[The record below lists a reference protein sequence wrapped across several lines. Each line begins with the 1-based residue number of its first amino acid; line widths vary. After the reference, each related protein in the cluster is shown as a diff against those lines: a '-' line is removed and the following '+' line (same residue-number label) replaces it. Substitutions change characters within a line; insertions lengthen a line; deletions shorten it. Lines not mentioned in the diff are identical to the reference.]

1 MGHAR
6 VISRADDGLSL
17 ARLMVGAC
25 PRAVLPM
32 GAAMAA
38 AAAAPTIP
46 APSQPPA
53 TGPPVRVA
61 YWPLPMG
68 CLLGGGPVVWGRWRE
83 LAPIASHPM
92 TSQLTCPAMAR
103 RLQAWADGTAKAQ
116 NLARPTLDSVQRAAD
131 LLGLQARISHASGG
145 WTVWSDG
152 YPYHQQNLAS
162 VARFLLTLLPAEA
175 PAPAAPARSLAP
187 YAADLGRALGLGRAP
202 RPWGAVVADA
212 ACEALTE
219 LSEAQ
224 EDLALALAQ
233 EDLPP
238 EDLQAAQ
245 EDLAL
250 AMAWEAEPA
259 PAFGPDDVARLGFAT
274 LNPETEGLSDDQPP
288 APGPLLPGEAPRPAP
303 APMAGPAPFLPP
315 FLTYSQQQQ
324 QPQQAPA
331 APAAPLVQPGPLAR
345 RTAPAHLPADV
356 AALLQRFGLTL
367 EGLLTVGA
375 SNAKL
380 AKGAALAWP
389 VILHHLPAR
398 SLAAAIA
405 GPEAGPTAPRSRL
418 PGLAELAK
426 AQNVYS
432 LALAHNGCPWAS
444 AGCAAG
450 CLAWAGHG
458 GLSVTVAS
466 ARARRTLALLA
477 DGPTYARA
485 ILWAIARAYRQA
497 QAKGLPLAVRLRG
510 TDDQP
515 WHLARLTVSPA
526 EAQAL
531 ARRYGLPVAPG
542 QGQTLPEA
550 LSLAPAG
557 SIRLYEYSKAPAS
570 GPLGLQAQASAG
582 FDVTA
587 SLAADRPD
595 GLSHG
600 LQAIAAGFRLA
611 VPAGFAK
618 GQALPP
624 VLLLRRGPEAP
635 AWRLLCIDGDI
646 TDHRWADPAGPQPGG
661 FDGVAVILRT
671 KRSRGRGPAADA
683 FSLAPI
689 VGAWQPLAG
698 GGQAAFST
706 TQWEA

>member
-1 MGHAR
+1 MTKTKTLKAVDPQTGAIFTRRTERSYVAAVVFTDSRGETCCDSWCGRPDLADKALTKAR
-6 VISRADDGLSL
+6 KGCPS
-17 ARLMVGAC
+17 ARLA
-25 PRAVLPM
+25 
-32 GAAMAA
+32 
-38 AAAAPTIP
+38 
-46 APSQPPA
+46 
-53 TGPPVRVA
+53 
-61 YWPLPMG
+61 
-68 CLLGGGPVVWGRWRE
+68 PVVD
-83 LAPIASHPM
+83 
-92 TSQLTCPAMAR
+92 PA
-103 RLQAWADGTAKAQ
+103 
-116 NLARPTLDSVQRAAD
+116 
-131 LLGLQARISHASGG
+131 
-145 WTVWSDG
+145 
-152 YPYHQQNLAS
+152 
-162 VARFLLTLLPAEA
+162 A
-175 PAPAAPARSLAP
+175 PAPAPHPCSAEA
-187 YAADLGRALGLGRAP
+187 
-202 RPWGAVVADA
+202 VADD
-212 ACEALTE
+212 ACQALAE
-219 LSEAQ
+219 LSA
-224 EDLALALAQ
+224 
-233 EDLPP
+233 
-238 EDLQAAQ
+238 
-245 EDLAL
+245 
-250 AMAWEAEPA
+250 EAEPA
-259 PAFGPDDVARLGFAT
+259 
-274 LNPETEGLSDDQPP
+274 P

-303 APMAGPAPFLPP
+303 APFVYNWAQGALGKPAPAPELPA
-315 FLTYSQQQQ
+315 FVTYGQQQQ

-331 APAAPLVQPGPLAR
+331 AAPAPLVQPGPLAR
-345 RTAPAHLPADV
+345 KTAPAHLPADV

-466 ARARRTLALLA
+466 ARARRTLAMLA
-477 DGPTYARA
+477 DGPAYTRA

-515 WHLARLTVSPA
+515 WHLARLSISPA
-526 EAQAL
+526 EAQAI
-531 ARRYGLPVAPG
+531 ARRYGLPVTPG

-550 LSLAPAG
+550 LSLAPDG
-557 SIRLYEYSKAPAS
+557 SIRLYEYSKAPTD
-570 GPLGLQAQASAG
+570 GPLGLLAQQRAG
-582 FDVTA
+582 WDVTA

-595 GLSHG
+595 GLSQA
-600 LQAIAAGFRLA
+600 LQAVAAGFRLA
-611 VPAGFAK
+611 VPAAFPK
-618 GQALPP
+618 GQPLPD
-624 VLLLRRGPEAP
+624 VLILRDGETVA
-635 AWRLLCIDGDI
+635 RLLCLDGDV
-646 TDHRWADPAGPQPGG
+646 TDHRWADPAGPQPLG
-661 FDGVAVILRT
+661 FDGVAVLLRT

-706 TQWEA
+706 TQWEAA